1 MAESASYLSTASES
15 AQPDGAPPTPPA
27 RTVRAQLSATER
39 LVQVA
44 QELSHARELRDIMA
58 VVREAARELTGADGA
73 SFVLRDGDHC
83 FYAEENAISPLWK
96 GRRFP
101 IRSCISGWT
110 MLHREA
116 AVIEDIYA
124 DPRIPQDAYRP
135 TFVKSLAMVPIR
147 TSAPVG
153 AIGNYWAEQHRAS
166 EGEVKLL
173 KALADLTSLAMENVQ
188 LYGQLQQRVREAGD
202 AVRAREE
209 FISIAAHELRTPL
222 TALLLQLQRLE
233 GLSRNRAGGND
244 DARVPES
251 AGRAVASAQR
261 LAALVDSLLDASQ
274 LSEEGLQLK
283 AEELDLVQVAREV
296 LERLALVAQRA
307 GCELLLL
314 GASSLHGRWDRLR
327 VEQVLTHLL
336 SNALAYGRGKPV
348 RVTLAEVGEMAHVE
362 VSDQGPGIAPE
373 LAGKIFE
380 RFGRIGPI
388 AQSGGLGLGLYLA
401 RKIVEAHGGSIR
413 FESKP
418 ERGCTFIFELPLQD
432 SLRRK

>member
-1 MAESASYLSTASES
+1 M
-15 AQPDGAPPTPPA
+15 
-27 RTVRAQLSATER
+27 VRAQLNATER

-44 QELSHARELRDIMA
+44 QELSHARELRDIMS
-58 VVREAARELTGADGA
+58 VVRDAARELTGADGA
-73 SFVLRDGDHC
+73 TFVLRDGDQC

-101 IRSCISGWT
+101 IQNCISGWT
-110 MLHREA
+110 MLHGEP

-124 DPRIPQDAYRP
+124 DPRVPQDAYRP

-147 TSAPVG
+147 TSSPVG
-153 AIGNYWAEQHRAS
+153 AIGNYWAERHHAS

-173 KALADLTSLAMENVQ
+173 SALADLTSVALENVQ

-233 GLSRNRAGGND
+233 GISRNRAGAND
-244 DARVPES
+244 DPRVPES

-274 LSEEGLQLK
+274 LSEESLQLR
-283 AEELDLVQVAREV
+283 AEEMDLVQVAREV

-307 GCELLLL
+307 GCELILL
-314 GASSLHGRWDRLR
+314 GAASLPGRWDRLR

-348 RVTLAEVGEMAHVE
+348 RVTLERAAEVAHVE
-362 VSDQGPGIAPE
+362 VSDQGPGIPPE
-373 LAGKIFE
+373 VAGKIFE

-418 ERGCTFIFELPLQD
+418 ERGCTFIFELPLQ
-432 SLRRK
+432 SIAR